1 MHCEARRGVAK
12 RRGEAVGSGL
22 ACLLIP
28 LSRRF
33 QPSPFRSSLSLSPA
47 PASPPSGL
55 PRPPLASSSPPPP
68 RTTVSLPWP
77 LSAFQPLDEPA
88 SASLRGRSAHPRP
101 YIVVV
106 IVVVVRYLPPLPA
119 PSCRTSA
126 FQPLTYLPSS
136 TNQQSP
142 RRWQWCRI
150 AVCRRKRNLP
160 TYNRMSFRDSLF
172 TDLSILLSFG
182 KGCFFFLEKNNN
194 SIFFNMRGD
203 PSSHIQLRTAK
214 LCCREFVLYVGK

>member
-1 MHCEARRGVAK
+1 MVLLAFSSPSAAGFNPRPFARV
-12 RRGEAVGSGL
+12 
-22 ACLLIP
+22 
-28 LSRRF
+28 
-33 QPSPFRSSLSLSPA
+33 SLSPPRPPHRH
-47 PASPPSGL
+47 PASPDHRWRP
-55 PRPPLASSSPPPP
+55 PRPPPPLP

-182 KGCFFFLEKNNN
+182 KRCFFFLEENNN

-214 LCCREFVLYVGK
+214 LCCKEFVLLRG